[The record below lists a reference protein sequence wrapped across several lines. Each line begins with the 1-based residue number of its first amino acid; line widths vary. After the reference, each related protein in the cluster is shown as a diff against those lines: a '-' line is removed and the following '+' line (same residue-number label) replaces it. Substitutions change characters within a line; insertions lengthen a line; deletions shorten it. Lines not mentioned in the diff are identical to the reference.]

1 MSAPLADQLA
11 RARGV
16 VASLPP
22 EKWGHIEKGRIFL
35 ADGDMIASVREQI
48 PDGVD
53 PDGDDPEAWDIG
65 DAAVEEAGRRAEA
78 VALLVNARAALLD
91 VAEAAEHD
99 RRARFYYDHEAK
111 HGDYD
116 TEKRGWDR
124 RTEAARALDAA
135 LARLSEVLP

>member
-1 MSAPLADQLA
+1 MSSLADKLA
-11 RARGV
+11 RAREV

-35 ADGDMIASVREQI
+35 ADGDMIASVCEQI

-91 VAEAAEHD
+91 GAEAGAQCRD
-99 RRARFYYDHEAK
+99 ACRPSAVR
-111 HGDYD
+111 
-116 TEKRGWDR
+116 
-124 RTEAARALDAA
+124 AARAALDAA
-135 LARLSEVLP
+135 LARLSEVLS